1 MENFIIQSYPIFTN
15 ISRNDRGKT
24 ITQEKQ
30 RLSPYGRWPNKIKKE
45 LFLVN
50 IFIHL
55 LKNEKE
61 VKTEGVERKMGRQS

>member
-1 MENFIIQSYPIFTN
+1 VI
-15 ISRNDRGKT
+15 D
-24 ITQEKQ
+24 KQ

-55 LKNEKE
+55 LMNEKE
-61 VKTEGVERKMGRQS
+61 AKAEGVERNVDRRL